1 MPSRARQTAISLAA
15 MATIGSSYGW
25 SITAL
30 VLQSA
35 KSQSPVTSDRAF
47 AGLVLGIGIGVG
59 LSGFTIRVIGY
70 RRTILLGMI
79 LWGASLL
86 AAASIG
92 FGGSI
97 PLLWTTYGLPGG
109 IGVGMA
115 YLALVLIFREAFKDR
130 PLLGGAIGPLGFT
143 SGTIIFAIA
152 QWSGFGTHANTI
164 VHIALGITSIA
175 LGFTVTFLNLD
186 PLKPECSSELV
197 PSLRSGR
204 FWRLWAI
211 LAINVAPGM
220 ATVAVGAIWLTN
232 ASGISPRSAVLRFA
246 SATPALTA
254 GQLFWGYVASRFGD
268 RVSFMAM
275 FAIRFLAF
283 LFAIWMP
290 SHLDV
295 WAIFVLVLSCHGGGF
310 GLIPR
315 IVRRIL
321 SGNDSRVLGLILT
334 AWGIGGFLGVLLILP
349 HTENSS
355 IYSGINALTVLM
367 LLGFLTTLGT
377 NFSEDS
383 ERPAP
388 AD

>member
-1 MPSRARQTAISLAA
+1 MAISLAA

-35 KSQSPVTSDRAF
+35 KSQSPVTSDMTF
-47 AGLVLGIGIGVG
+47 AGLALGIGIGVG
-59 LSGFTIRVIGY
+59 LSGFIIRVIGH
-70 RRTILLGMI
+70 RRTIFLGMI

-86 AAASIG
+86 AAASIS
-92 FGGSI
+92 FGDSV
-97 PLLWTTYGLPGG
+97 PLLWTTYGIPGG
-109 IGVGMA
+109 IGVGIA
-115 YLALVLIFREAFKDR
+115 YLALVLIFREVFKDR

-152 QWSGFGTHANTI
+152 QWSDFGLHANTI
-164 VHIALGITSIA
+164 VQIALGITSIV
-175 LGFTVTFLNLD
+175 LGITVSFPFLD
-186 PLKPECSSELV
+186 PPKPECSSELA
-197 PSLRSGR
+197 PSLHSGR

-220 ATVAVGAIWLTN
+220 AAVAVGAIWLTN

-246 SATPALTA
+246 LATPALSV

-275 FAIRFLAF
+275 FAVRFLAF

-290 SHLDV
+290 SHLEV
-295 WAIFVLVLSCHGGGF
+295 WAILVLVLSCHGGGF
-310 GLIPR
+310 GLIPK
-315 IVRRIL
+315 IVRRSL

-349 HTENSS
+349 HTEHSS
-355 IYSGINALTVLM
+355 IYCGMNVLTVLM
-367 LLGFLTTLGT
+367 LLGFLTTLGS

-383 ERPAP
+383 ERA
-388 AD
+388 ARAE